1 MQDVQTH
8 ERQAHERQVHESRAH
23 ESQAH
28 QRTTR
33 PAANP
38 GRPQPRASRPARHL
52 RTWHAGMAR
61 VRGFA
66 AHPDPLVEA
75 SNWVALTIGSHLPF
89 WPLYVWWAAGDQSFP
104 SALLTVALAPVFLA
118 IPLLSRRSGLL
129 GRAATPLVGL
139 ANTVFT
145 IWVLGMASGTALF
158 LAPCA
163 ALAALLF
170 RRAERWLML
179 ALTALP
185 LLVWYALL
193 YHPPVPLHR
202 YGGDAAQRLF
212 GLNAISISVLIS
224 LFGWFQVSIYQRMER
239 R

>member
-1 MQDVQTH
+1 MQEVQTH
-8 ERQAHERQVHESRAH
+8 ERQ
-23 ESQAH
+23 
-28 QRTTR
+28 TR
-33 PAANP
+33 PPVQPGMPRPTANLA
-38 GRPQPRASRPARHL
+38 RSRLLPI
-52 RTWHAGMAR
+52 WHAGAGR
-61 VRGFA
+61 LRDFA
-66 AHPDPLVEA
+66 AHPDPLAET

-89 WPLYVWWAAGDQSFP
+89 WPLYVWWAAGNQSFP

-118 IPLLSRRSGLL
+118 IPFLSRRSGLL
-129 GRAATPLVGL
+129 GRIATPVVGL

-170 RRAERWLML
+170 RRTERWVML

-193 YHPPVPLHR
+193 YHAPVPLHR
-202 YGGDAAQRLF
+202 YGPAAAQRLF
-212 GLNAISISVLIS
+212 SLNAISISVLIS
-224 LFGWFQVSIYQRMER
+224 LFGWFQASVYQRMEQR
-239 R
+239 